1 MAGLRRGPPQGPNF
15 NDSQTMVVTP
25 NGVRPPTPDEEDPQ
39 GLRRAALSQAYGF
52 QNPANYSAATA
63 QAMRRQPL
71 RLNTPQD
78 LNAAYGFDDPAN
90 WNYSV
95 R

>member
-1 MAGLRRGPPQGPNF
+1 MAGLRRGPPQGPAPIDN
-15 NDSQTMVVTP
+15 NAQTMVVTP
-25 NGVRPPTPDEEDPQ
+25 RGYRQPTEDEEDPQ

-52 QNPANYSAATA
+52 QNPANYPAAAA
-63 QAMRRQPL
+63 QALRRQPL

-90 WNYSV
+90 WNY
-95 R
+95 